1 MTILFFDME
10 TTGTNPE
17 LHGIHQI
24 SGAFVVDGNIAETF
38 NYHVKPRKGCQCD
51 PYAMQMAGHT
61 YEEMMASDEYRPMK
75 EVFDELLEKIIR
87 YDGGILKDNHP
98 DYNKRIFV
106 GGYNI
111 HKFDME
117 FLRRWFTDNG
127 APYGI
132 GYYIAE
138 AIDVMLLAVPALMRW
153 RSKMPGFTQE
163 EIAWALGVKLDSERL
178 HDADYDITV
187 CVEIYRRLVTLGLVR
202 MLPQSVW
209 DEMHSPQEV
218 KEFKETM
225 IAKRREKKAAIQ
237 AASQSQPNGQ

>member
-1 MTILFFDME
+1 MTIMFFDLE

-24 SGAFVVDGNIAETF
+24 SGAFVVDGQIAETF
-38 NYHVKPRKGCQCD
+38 NYHVKPREGCQCD

-75 EVFDELLEKIIR
+75 EVFDELLEKIIQ

-98 DYNKRIFV
+98 DYNKRIFA

-163 EIAWALGVKLDSERL
+163 EIAWALGVKIDSEKL

-209 DEMHSPQEV
+209 DDIHSPQEI

-237 AASQSQPNGQ
+237 AASNGQ

>member
-1 MTILFFDME
+1 MFFDLE

-24 SGAFVVDGNIAETF
+24 SGAFVVDGQIAETF
-38 NYHVKPRKGCQCD
+38 NYHVKPREGCQCD

-61 YEEMMASDEYRPMK
+61 YEEMMASDEYRPMR
-75 EVFDELLEKIIR
+75 EVFAELLEKIIQ
-87 YDGGILKDNHP
+87 YDGGILKDSHP
-98 DYNKRIFV
+98 DYNRRIFA

-117 FLRRWFTDNG
+117 FLRRWFTDSG

-163 EIAWALGVKLDSERL
+163 EIAWALGVKIDSEKL

-218 KEFKETM
+218 KEFKESM

>member
-75 EVFDELLEKIIR
+75 EVFDELLEKIVR

-98 DYNKRIFV
+98 DYNRRVFA

-218 KEFKETM
+218 KEFKESM

-237 AASQSQPNGQ
+237 AASQPNGQ

>member
-1 MTILFFDME
+1 MTILFFDLE

-24 SGAFVVDGNIAETF
+24 SGAFVVDGQIAETF
-38 NYHVKPRKGCQCD
+38 NYHVKPREGCQCD

-98 DYNKRIFV
+98 DYNRRIFT

-163 EIAWALGVKLDSERL
+163 EIAWALGVKIDSEKL

-218 KEFKETM
+218 KEFKESM

-237 AASQSQPNGQ
+237 AASQPNGQ

>member
-1 MTILFFDME
+1 MTILFFDLE

-24 SGAFVVDGNIAETF
+24 SGAFVVDGQIAETF
-38 NYHVKPRKGCQCD
+38 NYHVKPREGCQCD

-61 YEEMMASDEYRPMK
+61 YEEMMASNEYRPMK
-75 EVFDELLEKIIR
+75 EVFNELLEKIIR

-98 DYNKRIFV
+98 DYNKRIFA

-163 EIAWALGVKLDSERL
+163 EIAWALGVKIDSEKL

-218 KEFKETM
+218 KEFKESM

-237 AASQSQPNGQ
+237 AASQPNGQ

>member
-1 MTILFFDME
+1 MTILFFDLE

-17 LHGIHQI
+17 LHGIHQV
-24 SGAFVVDGNIAETF
+24 SGAFVVDGQIAETF
-38 NYHVKPRKGCQCD
+38 NYHVKPREGCQCD
-51 PYAMQMAGHT
+51 PYAMQMAGKT

-98 DYNKRIFV
+98 DYNRRIFA

-163 EIAWALGVKLDSERL
+163 EIAWALGVKIDSEKL

-202 MLPQSVW
+202 MLPQSIW
-209 DEMHSPQEV
+209 DEMHSPQEI
-218 KEFKETM
+218 KEFKESM
-225 IAKRREKKAAIQ
+225 IAKRREKKSAIQ
-237 AASQSQPNGQ
+237 AASQPNGK

>member
-1 MTILFFDME
+1 MTILFFDLE

-24 SGAFVVDGNIAETF
+24 SGAFVVDGQIAETF
-38 NYHVKPRKGCQCD
+38 NYHVKPREGCQCD
-51 PYAMQMAGHT
+51 PYAMRMAGHT
-61 YEEMMASDEYRPMK
+61 YEEMMASNEYRPMK
-75 EVFDELLEKIIR
+75 EVFNELLEKIIR

-98 DYNKRIFV
+98 DYNKRIFA

-111 HKFDME
+111 HKCDME

-163 EIAWALGVKLDSERL
+163 EIAWALGVKIDSEKL

-218 KEFKETM
+218 KEFKESM

-237 AASQSQPNGQ
+237 AASQPNGQ

>member
-1 MTILFFDME
+1 MTILFFDLE

-17 LHGIHQI
+17 LHGIHQV
-24 SGAFVVDGNIAETF
+24 SGAFVVDGQIAETF
-38 NYHVKPRKGCQCD
+38 NYHVKPREGCQCD
-51 PYAMQMAGHT
+51 PYAMQMAGKT

-98 DYNKRIFV
+98 DYNRRIFA

-163 EIAWALGVKLDSERL
+163 EIAWALGINIEPEKL
-178 HDADYDITV
+178 HDANYDIV
-187 CVEIYRRLVTLGLVR
+187 LCVEIYKRLVTLGCVR
-202 MLPQSVW
+202 TIPQAAW
-209 DEMHSPQEV
+209 DGMHSFEEI
-218 KEFKETM
+218 KAFKESM

>member
-61 YEEMMASDEYRPMK
+61 YEEMMASNEYRPMK
-75 EVFDELLEKIIR
+75 EVFDELLEKIVR

-98 DYNKRIFV
+98 DYNRRIFA

-163 EIAWALGVKLDSERL
+163 EIAWALGVKIDSEKL

-187 CVEIYRRLVTLGLVR
+187 CVEIYRRRVTLGRVR

-218 KEFKETM
+218 KEFKESM

-237 AASQSQPNGQ
+237 AASQPNGQ

>member
-24 SGAFVVDGNIAETF
+24 SGAFVVDGQIAETF
-38 NYHVKPRKGCQCD
+38 NYHIKPREGCQCD

-98 DYNKRIFV
+98 DYNRRIFA

-163 EIAWALGVKLDSERL
+163 EIAWALGVKIDSEKL

-218 KEFKETM
+218 KEFKESM

-237 AASQSQPNGQ
+237 AASQPNGQ